1 MRFLFPVSIALAF
14 CTTIP
19 TLHAVTL
26 NTAPSLYSVS
36 EGVSF
41 TIGNNGASDFLFNWT
56 DPSGNPPASFS
67 NIADPTLVLTLGQ
80 TYTFQRTSSAHP
92 FAIMD
97 NSAAAFMSGTDGNYT
112 RTTSDSSVISAATF
126 LTASPGTPG
135 AAMTWNPNQLGDFWY
150 TCTVTGH
157 PGMAGKFSVVPEP
170 STYALFGLGFLC
182 VVYSSRRVLNKFCR
196 R

>member
-1 MRFLFPVSIALAF
+1 MKFLLLLTLALTAF
-14 CTTIP
+14 TAIP
-19 TLHAVTL
+19 TTHALTL
-26 NTAPSLYSVS
+26 NTGTSLYSVS

-56 DPSGNPPASFS
+56 DPSGNSPASFS

-97 NSAAAFMSGTDGNYT
+97 NSAAAFMSGTDGNYI

-135 AAMTWNPNQLGDFWY
+135 AAITWNPNQLGDFWY

-170 STYALFGLGFLC
+170 STYALFALGFLC
-182 VVYSSRRVLNKFCR
+182 VVYTSRKSLRKLCKI
-196 R
+196 